1 MQREFPIEALV
12 IQHEFGSIGVD
23 AEDVLAVD
31 DIVSAYTGKQM
42 CAVRQLFHYLPLKHS
57 KIE

>member
-1 MQREFPIEALV
+1 MRRLFPLEALV

-23 AEDVLAVD
+23 AEDVMAVD

-42 CAVRQLFHYLPLKHS
+42 CAVRQLFHYLPLKHG

>member
-1 MQREFPIEALV
+1 MHREFPIEALV

-23 AEDVLAVD
+23 AEDVMAVD